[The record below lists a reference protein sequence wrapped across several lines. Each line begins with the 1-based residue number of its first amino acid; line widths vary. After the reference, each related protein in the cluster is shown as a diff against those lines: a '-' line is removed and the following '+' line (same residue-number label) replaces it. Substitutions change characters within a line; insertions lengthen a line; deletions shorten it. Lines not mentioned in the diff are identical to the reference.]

1 MCEGPPNK
9 RRQMATRIASTSPP
23 SSSVCLCLYVDEGDD
38 QSVGLSVMSM
48 GIRER
53 RDYNLPCPGGAGEKQ
68 VNDTSTRRML
78 APLGVA

>member
-1 MCEGPPNK
+1 
-9 RRQMATRIASTSPP
+9 
-23 SSSVCLCLYVDEGDD
+23 
-38 QSVGLSVMSM
+38 MSM

-78 APLGVA
+78 ALLGVA